1 VSEPHDD
8 GSEYRP
14 LFGTEPSPESVAAFA
29 RVRREFQAAGSRY
42 LVSPLPW
49 LGWAAILPALALS
62 TPAIAHRFGPR
73 GVLLLWS
80 LGVLAG
86 GGIELAALARAG
98 VLARAGPLAS
108 WVLRGQWN
116 LSFVGA
122 VLSALLL
129 WLDAPGALPGL
140 WLLLSGHSLVLLGGL
155 SFPALRRAGILCQ
168 LGGAAALWPG
178 APALPIFAAATAAA
192 NLSLAGAI
200 WLRRETEAD

>member
-1 VSEPHDD
+1 MSEPHDD

-80 LGVLAG
+80 LGVH
-86 GGIELAALARAG
+86 R
-98 VLARAGPLAS
+98 VR
-108 WVLRGQWN
+108 
-116 LSFVGA
+116 
-122 VLSALLL
+122 
-129 WLDAPGALPGL
+129 
-140 WLLLSGHSLVLLGGL
+140 
-155 SFPALRRAGILCQ
+155 
-168 LGGAAALWPG
+168 
-178 APALPIFAAATAAA
+178 
-192 NLSLAGAI
+192 
-200 WLRRETEAD
+200 